1 MGKSKQDFTDI
12 REQEIQQESQDEQI
26 EMLNKKLN

>member
-1 MGKSKQDFTDI
+1 MGKSKQEFTDI

>member
-1 MGKSKQDFTDI
+1 MGKSKGVFTDI

-26 EMLNKKLN
+26 EKLIN

>member
-1 MGKSKQDFTDI
+1 MGKSKGVFTDI

-26 EMLNKKLN
+26 EKLNNLL

>member
-1 MGKSKQDFTDI
+1 MGKSKQVFTDI